1 MTARPRDAAP
11 RSNTVRHQHFTGS
24 RALIAFALAASA
36 GVASFAQA
44 EDAAGAP
51 KPGSLAYDKSV
62 WHALLADHALLRRV
76 VRHTPAG
83 VEALT
88 ESDDP
93 RVAALIIDH
102 AKAMQGRMKRGS
114 LVRGWDPV
122 FVALFEKHEAVH
134 IEVTPTD
141 RGVKIVEHASDEQAM
156 RLMRSHA
163 TGVSEFVRRG
173 FDAAHQETALLGA
186 SDPMPLDEMAIGSVP
201 HRLVLS
207 APDASQESVLRRAG
221 LRVVHVGG
229 ATDAPATSA
238 TIDAALASL
247 RQGLQEAD
255 ITGAP
260 LAIVLADDASR
271 VAWGVYRVADQGV
284 AREQALREVEAAG
297 LHAPASL
304 EAARA
309 LIASQSAPGA
319 TPR

>member
-1 MTARPRDAAP
+1 M
-11 RSNTVRHQHFTGS
+11 RHQRFTGFGYL
-24 RALIAFALAASA
+24 AVFAIAASA
-36 GVASFAQA
+36 GVASVARA
-44 EDAAGAP
+44 EGEADAP

-134 IEVTPTD
+134 IEVTPTE
-141 RGVKIVEHASDEQAM
+141 RGVKIVEHARDEQTM

-163 TGVSEFVRRG
+163 MGVSEFVRRG
-173 FDAAHQETALLGA
+173 FDAAHEETPMLDAG
-186 SDPMPLDEMAIGSVP
+186 DPMPLDEMSIGSVA
-201 HRLVLS
+201 HRIILS
-207 APDASQESVLRRAG
+207 APDAAQESVLRRAG
-221 LRVVHVGG
+221 LRVVRVGG
-229 ATDAPATSA
+229 ATDAAATGA
-238 TIDAALASL
+238 TIDAALAAL
-247 RQGLQEAD
+247 REGFREAD
-255 ITGAP
+255 LTCAP

-271 VAWGVYRVADQGV
+271 AAWAVCRAADQGI
-284 AREQALREVEAAG
+284 APEQALREIEAAG
-297 LHAPASL
+297 FSAPESL
-304 EAARA
+304 EAARE
-309 LIASQSAPGA
+309 LIGL
-319 TPR
+319 

>member
-1 MTARPRDAAP
+1 MH
-11 RSNTVRHQHFTGS
+11 HQHFTRYGY
-24 RALIAFALAASA
+24 LVAFALAASA
-36 GVASFAQA
+36 GVASLARA
-44 EDAAGAP
+44 EGEADAP

-62 WHALLADHALLRRV
+62 WHALLADHSLLRRV

-122 FVALFEKHEAVH
+122 FVALFERHEAVH
-134 IEVTPTD
+134 IEVTPTE
-141 RGVKIVEHASDEQAM
+141 RGVKIVEHARDEQTM

-163 TGVSEFVRRG
+163 MGVSEFVRRG
-173 FDAAHQETALLGA
+173 FDAAHEETPMLDAG
-186 SDPMPLDEMAIGSVP
+186 DPMPLDEMSIGSVA
-201 HRLVLS
+201 HRIILN

-221 LRVVHVGG
+221 LRVVRVGG
-229 ATDAPATSA
+229 ATDAAATGA
-238 TIDAALASL
+238 TIDAALAEL
-247 RQGLQEAD
+247 RGGLQEAD

-271 VAWGVYRVADQGV
+271 VAWGVCRVGDQEV
-284 AREQALREVEAAG
+284 TPEQALREVEAAG
-297 LHAPASL
+297 LHASASL
-304 EAARA
+304 EMARS
-309 LIASQSAPGA
+309 LMASPSAPGA